1 MLVILMLVIPML
13 AKQMLVILMLV
24 IPMLVIPK
32 FIKPMLAIRM
42 WAILMLVIFRLTTHM
57 LVIRMLAEPMSVILM
72 LGIPRLAILMLV
84 IPKLVI
90 CMLVILM
97 LVVPSPKKSK
107 FEVLLFTNALSRHA
121 NVQRHKNSKLK
132 KIQRNVPLFMVCKKK
147 LKTSSWHIHSTKNC
161 QKRIRN
167 EKVMASKSVHGQKVK
182 KVPHPTLGNHSENT
196 QTVLVRCSDA
206 FRVQG

>member
-1 MLVILMLVIPML
+1 ML

-24 IPMLVIPK
+24 IPMLVILK

-57 LVIRMLAEPMSVILM
+57 LVIRMLVIL
-72 LGIPRLAILMLV
+72 I
-84 IPKLVI
+84 
-90 CMLVILM
+90 
-97 LVVPSPKKSK
+97 LVVPSPKKSNK

-121 NVQRHKNSKLK
+121 NVQRHKNSKVK
-132 KIQRNVPLFMVCKKK
+132 KIQRNFPLFMVYKNK
-147 LKTSSWHIHSTKNC
+147 LKTSSWHIHSTKNY

-182 KVPHPTLGNHSENT
+182 KLPHPTLGNHSENT